1 MKKTSL
7 HDLHE
12 SLGAR
17 LVDFHGWLLPVQ
29 YEGVL
34 AEHRRCRSAAALFD
48 TGHMGQLLFS
58 GSEAAAAL
66 GRICTQDPASLKTG
80 RSRYGFIL
88 NENAGI
94 IDDTILMKTGDEE
107 FLVVVN
113 ADTADGDRKWIA
125 SHLEGDVRMTD
136 LSAEG
141 WGKIDL
147 QGPLSYDILAPL
159 AGDEPAGVN
168 YFGATRTTC
177 CDRGCILGR
186 TGYTG
191 ELGYEIMAP
200 GEYLREIFTRLLE
213 HDAVGPAGLGAR
225 DSLRLEMCYPLYG
238 NELSTEH
245 TPLEADLDIFLK
257 GDGYIGVAAVRKEQ
271 DTPPP
276 LKLVAMKAETRRRA
290 GEGDPILMEG
300 REVGHVTS
308 AAFSPSLEISIAM
321 GYVQRASAVPGTDLV
336 VAAGRGALPVRVCEK
351 PLYDRGSCRT
361 KLHQQDKERE
371 HE

>member
-1 MKKTSL
+1 MNTTSL
-7 HDLHE
+7 HDMHE
-12 SLGAR
+12 SLNAR
-17 LVDFHGWLLPVQ
+17 IVDFHGWLLPVQ

-34 AEHRRCRSAAALFD
+34 AEHRRCRTAAALFD

-58 GSEAAAAL
+58 GPGTAAAL

-80 RSRYGFIL
+80 RSRYGFLL

-107 FLVVVN
+107 FLMVVN
-113 ADTADGDRKWIA
+113 ADTADGDREWIA
-125 SHLEGDVRMTD
+125 SHIPGDVSMTD

-159 AGDEPAGVN
+159 TGEELAGMN
-168 YFGATRTTC
+168 YFGVCRTTC
-177 CDRGCILGR
+177 CERKCILGR

-200 GEYLREIFTRLLE
+200 GEYLRELFSRLLE
-213 HDAVGPAGLGAR
+213 HEAVAPAGLGAR

-245 TPLEADLDIFLK
+245 TPIEADLAIFLK
-257 GDGYIGVAAVRKEQ
+257 GDGYIGAAAVRKEQ

-276 LKLVAMKAETRRRA
+276 LQLVAMKAATRRRA
-290 GEGDPILMEG
+290 GEGDTVLMKG
-300 REVGHVTS
+300 QEVGYVTS
-308 AAFSPSLEISIAM
+308 AAFSPSLEFSIAM
-321 GYVQRASAVPGTDLV
+321 GYIQRAAAMPGTDLV
-336 VAAGRGALPVRVCEK
+336 VATGRGELPVRVCEK
-351 PLYDRGSCRT
+351 PLYGGGSCRT
-361 KLHQQDKERE
+361 KLPQQDKE
-371 HE
+371 